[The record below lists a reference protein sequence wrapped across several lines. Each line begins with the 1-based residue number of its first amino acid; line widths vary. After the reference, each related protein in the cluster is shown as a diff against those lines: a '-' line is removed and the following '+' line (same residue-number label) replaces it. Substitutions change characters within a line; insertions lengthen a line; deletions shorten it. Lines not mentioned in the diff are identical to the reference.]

1 MVRQLREINI
11 RKGTVKRDIES
22 NKLDLYHDIKFQG
35 KILEKKRMFE
45 RLNQENQRLA
55 NTIKQ
60 K

>member
-1 MVRQLREINI
+1 MVKQLREINI
-11 RKGTVKRDIES
+11 RKGQVKREMDS

-55 NTIKQ
+55 NAVKQ